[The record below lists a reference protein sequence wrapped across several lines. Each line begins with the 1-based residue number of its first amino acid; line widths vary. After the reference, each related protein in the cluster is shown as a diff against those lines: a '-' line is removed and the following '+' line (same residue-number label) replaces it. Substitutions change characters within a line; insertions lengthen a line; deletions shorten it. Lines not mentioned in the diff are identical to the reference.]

1 MLKCLI
7 YHKMKHTKSDCH
19 SESSE
24 WQIYFSEKIPVRL
37 PFGKTI
43 YQLKNAQSVST
54 DAAFLV
60 KNVLGENSDS
70 SIKIRALEL
79 GSGNGI
85 ISIML
90 SFYRPFWQI
99 SGIEIQPE
107 LAELSDE
114 NAKLSGVKVNFAEG
128 DFRKFSFAEKFDLI
142 VSNPPYFPKNK
153 GLISPHK
160 IRAISRHEIFCT
172 MPELFSVIADNLQAK
187 GLAYVLYPLSRIAEI
202 EKYTKK
208 VDLKIVENFILKSGR
223 KKDKI
228 LVKLKF

>member
-1 MLKCLI
+1 
-7 YHKMKHTKSDCH
+7 MKHTKSDCH

-60 KNVLGENSDS
+60 KNVLGENSDG

-99 SGIEIQPE
+99 
-107 LAELSDE
+107 
-114 NAKLSGVKVNFAEG
+114 K
-128 DFRKFSFAEKFDLI
+128 KFDLI